1 MRLWRFRRAT
11 PVRPKARRGHGLC
24 PRGIQV
30 WAVEPW
36 CTLRM
41 LAIAVKKPLTGAW
54 PLPARYSGVGSR
66 TLVHTTYV
74 SNCRQEAIAFGQAC
88 DHDDGVVM
96 RPSDARCICPF
107 HRMLAGLC
115 IGPYGVWGALT
126 DRGLGPL
133 MAMHPAIIAVR

>member
-1 MRLWRFRRAT
+1 
-11 PVRPKARRGHGLC
+11 
-24 PRGIQV
+24 
-30 WAVEPW
+30 
-36 CTLRM
+36 
-41 LAIAVKKPLTGAW
+41 
-54 PLPARYSGVGSR
+54 
-66 TLVHTTYV
+66 
-74 SNCRQEAIAFGQAC
+74 
-88 DHDDGVVM
+88 M